1 MSPTVSSSTRVVC
14 RTCLLSS
21 NQVPSTM
28 SATSEGVSAS
38 QNLRGVTA
46 RNWTGVARR
55 FRRAVRSRTSIAAAN
70 RAPRVSVAEGVGRL
84 IADPLPHRNGAAQLR
99 VAQQVTLV
107 QVPSVEAD
115 RADQVTTA
123 GRGISTDEVLERW
136 AALTAGARAVSPT
149 TR

>member
-1 MSPTVSSSTRVVC
+1 MSPTVSSSTRL
-14 RTCLLSS
+14 TCVIGLLSS

-99 VAQQVTLV
+99 VAQQVSLV
-107 QVPSVEAD
+107 EVPSVEAD
-115 RADQVTTA
+115 GADRVATA
-123 GRGISTDEVLERW
+123 GRGIPANEVLERW
-136 AALTAGARAVSPT
+136 AAFT
-149 TR
+149 TVGPCGVP